1 MDGLHPPIISEETF
15 NLAQENMSK
24 NPPRPIG
31 ERYAVQNPL
40 SGLVV
45 CGMCNRRMVR
55 RPHGKNYPHDYLM
68 CAATSCPNVSSRLD
82 FVEQR
87 ILDGLAEW
95 LNDYR
100 LEWGLDAPQEVSQ
113 IEQKRRAAKRISNE
127 LAALDKQLDNVH
139 NLLEQGVYTTE
150 MFLDRSRILADKI
163 QSTKDSLEA
172 IETEIVLDAARE
184 ESRRNI
190 IPKVEHLL
198 AVYRDLPDAKSKN
211 DMLKEVLEKVVY
223 IKGKGVRQGGTPDG
237 FEVVLY
243 PRLPA
248 VNVAHKT

>member
-1 MDGLHPPIISEETF
+1 M
-15 NLAQENMSK
+15 
-24 NPPRPIG
+24 
-31 ERYAVQNPL
+31 
-40 SGLVV
+40 
-45 CGMCNRRMVR
+45 
-55 RPHGKNYPHDYLM
+55 
-68 CAATSCPNVSSRLD
+68 
-82 FVEQR
+82 
-87 ILDGLAEW
+87 
-95 LNDYR
+95 
-100 LEWGLDAPQEVSQ
+100 SQ

-150 MFLDRSRILADKI
+150 MFLDRSRILANKI

-172 IETEIVLDAARE
+172 IETEIALDAARE

-190 IPKVEHLL
+190 IPKVERLL
-198 AVYRDLPDAKSKN
+198 AVYHDLPDAKSKN

-223 IKGKGVRQGGTPDG
+223 IKAKGVRQGGTPDG

-248 VNVAHKT
+248 VNGAPKPCKEAAPRRWGGLSVC